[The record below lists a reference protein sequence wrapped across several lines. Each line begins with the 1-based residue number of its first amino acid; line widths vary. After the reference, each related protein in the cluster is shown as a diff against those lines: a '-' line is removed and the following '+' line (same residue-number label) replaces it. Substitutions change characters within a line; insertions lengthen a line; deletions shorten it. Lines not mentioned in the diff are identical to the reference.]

1 MGFTLTGSR
10 LEHEKSSSIYHRLRF
25 TERSRFTPIVYVV
38 DPDDAERE
46 LLERFIRCQGWHPEI
61 FASGEEFLAHP
72 LEVVPGCLLLDISL
86 PGLGGLELQERAAV
100 EHPYIPAI
108 FLSAKGDI
116 PTVVRAMKTGAI
128 EFLTKPFRDNEL
140 LSAIREALER
150 SRLFVPKEAE
160 KQAIQ
165 SRFATLS
172 PRQQQVMALVSS
184 GLLNKQVGRELG
196 ISEITVKAHRGQV
209 MQKMQANSF
218 ADLIKMAARLGLA
231 RRKELPRFRRNSSAT
246 GPTRG
251 LLDSHPA
258 GLLETACP
266 LRGKT
271 K

>member
-10 LEHEKSSSIYHRLRF
+10 LEHQKSSSIYHRLRF

-128 EFLTKPFRDNEL
+128 
-140 LSAIREALER
+140 
-150 SRLFVPKEAE
+150 VPKEAE